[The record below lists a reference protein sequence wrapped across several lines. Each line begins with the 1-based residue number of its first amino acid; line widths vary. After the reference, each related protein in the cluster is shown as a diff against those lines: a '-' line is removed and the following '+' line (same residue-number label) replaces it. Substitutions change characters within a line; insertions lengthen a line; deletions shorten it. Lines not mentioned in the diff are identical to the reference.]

1 MPTPCQPTDYF
12 HTHFITY
19 LRSHDS
25 DQCRAAMDWCQRLC
39 TLPFDAAA
47 TSPSSSAGGGSDGGG
62 GAGSRGAAAAASTVV
77 ACWPGSTLALGQ
89 LRAWLDRGAGAQL
102 VQSLLLAAAGSMPSN
117 LVLPISAALHRIWR
131 AVGNERWV
139 LVEKRVPV
147 C

>member
-1 MPTPCQPTDYF
+1 
-12 HTHFITY
+12 
-19 LRSHDS
+19 
-25 DQCRAAMDWCQRLC
+25 MDWCQRLC

-47 TSPSSSAGGGSDGGG
+47 TSSSPSVGGSDGGG
-62 GAGSRGAAAAASTVV
+62 SAGSSSRGAAAAASTVV

-131 AVGNERWV
+131 VVGNERSV
-139 LVEKRVPV
+139 SGGRMLAVHLR
-147 C
+147 